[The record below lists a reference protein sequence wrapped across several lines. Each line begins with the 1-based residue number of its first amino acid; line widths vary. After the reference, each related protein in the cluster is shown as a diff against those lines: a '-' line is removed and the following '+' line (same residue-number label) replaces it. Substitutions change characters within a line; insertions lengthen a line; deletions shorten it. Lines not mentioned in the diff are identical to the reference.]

1 MNLLSGFDLKCLIC
15 ILATVEQEDD
25 NICQQGLQ
33 FCQTAAEKY
42 TDQKT
47 KTDGIYRLRV
57 DKDRNGESGAEVKFN
72 IHWPTLQLS
81 ESHEK

>member
-33 FCQTAAEKY
+33 FCQT
-42 TDQKT
+42 
-47 KTDGIYRLRV
+47 R
-57 DKDRNGESGAEVKFN
+57 
-72 IHWPTLQLS
+72 
-81 ESHEK
+81 